1 MHVQQFTRRGKVDV
15 VGILT
20 KLVLVENI
28 VHSVMRHAFESGL
41 VILLVDIGI
50 HDKLAGMPQSVN
62 V

>member
-1 MHVQQFTRRGKVDV
+1 MHVQQFPRRGKVDV
-15 VGILT
+15 VWILT

-41 VILLVDIGI
+41 IFSLLDVGVD
-50 HDKLAGMPQSVN
+50 DKVVWDPQLVN